1 MTDQILSFD
10 EFDDLHA
17 PERQQ
22 ESEFQAIVSRR
33 SFLKGTSAL
42 GLTAFVA
49 AAGLPSKKAM
59 AKTVS

>member
-22 ESEFQAIVSRR
+22 ESEFQAIVSVVH
-33 SFLKGTSAL
+33 F
-42 GLTAFVA
+42 
-49 AAGLPSKKAM
+49 
-59 AKTVS
+59 